1 MFALPSSWMVNFVG
15 VLFVVSNAKY
25 LRNYCFG
32 LWRTTW
38 YAKSTECSRHAQITR
53 FSTSNTSAFFYCN
66 WLVGRIFFFHIRWI
80 LCQKWYRR
88 KSNNKIKEKSWTVSL
103 NSQDWSMIV
112 ERVNCL
118 ALVLDFLSNWS
129 KGNAWIPK
137 PQWFYRLLYSLNWTN
152 REKFAQFFF
161 SAFSFSFSFW
171 WSFGYNRH

>member
-1 MFALPSSWMVNFVG
+1 MPNICEIIVSGCGEPLDKLNQQNVQGTHKSLVLPPQTQ
-15 VLFVVSNAKY
+15 VLF
-25 LRNYCFG
+25 
-32 LWRTTW
+32 
-38 YAKSTECSRHAQITR
+38 STAIDS
-53 FSTSNTSAFFYCN
+53 
-66 WLVGRIFFFHIRWI
+66 LVEYFFHIRWI

-161 SAFSFSFSFW
+161 LPFLSLSRFDEVSATIDTNTLWIAQWENKKYTLRLS
-171 WSFGYNRH
+171 